1 MVEVVAALIWN
12 EGKLLI
18 CQRPPEKARGML
30 WEFAGG
36 KVEVGETK
44 EQALVRECREELD
57 LEVEVGT
64 LFADTLYEY
73 PDLSVHVSFFT
84 VSFVGGSPKRKE
96 HAALQWVFPD
106 ELSEYPFCPADLPVL
121 EQIRLRYGNGA
132 GTDGNETSE
141 AEDAVLR
148 ESHP

>member
-1 MVEVVAALIWN
+1 MVEVVAALIRN

-18 CQRPPEKARGML
+18 CRRPPEKARGML

-57 LEVEVGT
+57 LTVKVGT
-64 LFADTLYEY
+64 LFADTVYEY
-73 PDLSVHVSFFT
+73 PDLTVHVSFFT
-84 VSFVGGSPKRKE
+84 VSAVNGIPKRKE
-96 HAALQWVFPD
+96 HAALRWVLPE

-121 EQIRLRYGNGA
+121 EQIRLRYGSGA
-132 GTDGNETSE
+132 RTAEGNTSE
-141 AEDAVLR
+141 AADTVR
-148 ESHP
+148 QGSHP